1 MKIGDI
7 VQRIPETFGETE
19 IVQAKDRK
27 QPKKE
32 RKPFTGTVTYIHPL
46 RRYHVV
52 RQKAAEEGAQAI
64 HGDGDVHPPTEEIPR
79 RQLPGARRRHPRELR
94 RRMRQTTA

>member
-19 IVQAKDRK
+19 TMKVKDGKR
-27 QPKKE
+27 PKKTE

-46 RRYHVV
+46 GRYHVV
-52 RQKAAEEGAQAI
+52 SFWVRGGVIRESFAGA
-64 HGDGDVHPPTEEIPR
+64 
-79 RQLPGARRRHPRELR
+79 
-94 RRMRQTTA
+94 

>member
-27 QPKKE
+27 
-32 RKPFTGTVTYIHPL
+32 PFTGTVTYIHPL

-52 RQKAAEEGAQAI
+52 SFRVRGGVIRESFAGA
-64 HGDGDVHPPTEEIPR
+64 
-79 RQLPGARRRHPRELR
+79 
-94 RRMRQTTA
+94 

>member
-7 VQRIPETFGETE
+7 VQRIPETFGGDG
-19 IVQAKDRK
+19 DRPSK
-27 QPKKE
+27 
-32 RKPFTGTVTYIHPL
+32 
-46 RRYHVV
+46 

>member
-52 RQKAAEEGAQAI
+52 SFRCAAASSARASQA
-64 HGDGDVHPPTEEIPR
+64 HETDDGV
-79 RQLPGARRRHPRELR
+79 RER
-94 RRMRQTTA
+94 A

>member
-27 QPKKE
+27 QP
-32 RKPFTGTVTYIHPL
+32 
-46 RRYHVV
+46 
-52 RQKAAEEGAQAI
+52 EEGAQAV

>member
-32 RKPFTGTVTYIHPL
+32 RKPFTGTVTNIHPL
-46 RRYHVV
+46 RRNHVV
-52 RQKAAEEGAQAI
+52 SFRERGGVIRESFAGA
-64 HGDGDVHPPTEEIPR
+64 
-79 RQLPGARRRHPRELR
+79 
-94 RRMRQTTA
+94 

>member
-27 QPKKE
+27 QP
-32 RKPFTGTVTYIHPL
+32 RNSASYSRG
-46 RRYHVV
+46 R
-52 RQKAAEEGAQAI
+52 
-64 HGDGDVHPPTEEIPR
+64 
-79 RQLPGARRRHPRELR
+79 
-94 RRMRQTTA
+94 

>member
-32 RKPFTGTVTYIHPL
+32 RKPLTEAQRL
-46 RRYHVV
+46 K
-52 RQKAAEEGAQAI
+52 RQKMIVLPAIVLVFIGAMWLIFAPSSDLSLI
-64 HGDGDVHPPTEEIPR
+64 HI
-79 RQLPGARRRHPRELR
+79 
-94 RRMRQTTA
+94 

>member
-46 RRYHVV
+46 RR
-52 RQKAAEEGAQAI
+52 
-64 HGDGDVHPPTEEIPR
+64 
-79 RQLPGARRRHPRELR
+79 
-94 RRMRQTTA
+94 

>member
-32 RKPFTGTVTYIHPL
+32 RKPFTGTVTYIHP
-46 RRYHVV
+46 
-52 RQKAAEEGAQAI
+52 
-64 HGDGDVHPPTEEIPR
+64 EEIPR

>member
-19 IVQAKDRK
+19 IVQAKD
-27 QPKKE
+27 
-32 RKPFTGTVTYIHPL
+32 
-46 RRYHVV
+46 
-52 RQKAAEEGAQAI
+52 I

>member
-32 RKPFTGTVTYIHPL
+32 RKPFTG
-46 RRYHVV
+46 
-52 RQKAAEEGAQAI
+52 
-64 HGDGDVHPPTEEIPR
+64 DGDVHPPTEEIPR

>member
-19 IVQAKDRK
+19 IVQA
-27 QPKKE
+27 
-32 RKPFTGTVTYIHPL
+32 V
-46 RRYHVV
+46 
-52 RQKAAEEGAQAI
+52 

>member
-19 IVQAKDRK
+19 IVQ
-27 QPKKE
+27 PKKE
-32 RKPFTGTVTYIHPL
+32 RKPFTGTVTYLHPL

-52 RQKAAEEGAQAI
+52 SCRVRGGVIRESFAGA
-64 HGDGDVHPPTEEIPR
+64 
-79 RQLPGARRRHPRELR
+79 
-94 RRMRQTTA
+94 

>member
-1 MKIGDI
+1 MKIGDT

-32 RKPFTGTVTYIHPL
+32 RKPFTGTVTYIHWEDTTSSASGC
-46 RRYHVV
+46 
-52 RQKAAEEGAQAI
+52 AAASFERASQA
-64 HGDGDVHPPTEEIPR
+64 HETADGI
-79 RQLPGARRRHPRELR
+79 RER
-94 RRMRQTTA
+94 A

>member
-7 VQRIPETFGETE
+7 VQRIPETFGG
-19 IVQAKDRK
+19 DRDRPSK
-27 QPKKE
+27 RQNATAKE

-52 RQKAAEEGAQAI
+52 SFRVRGGVIRESFAGA
-64 HGDGDVHPPTEEIPR
+64 
-79 RQLPGARRRHPRELR
+79 
-94 RRMRQTTA
+94 

>member
-32 RKPFTGTVTYIHPL
+32 RKRSRG
-46 RRYHVV
+46 R
-52 RQKAAEEGAQAI
+52 
-64 HGDGDVHPPTEEIPR
+64 
-79 RQLPGARRRHPRELR
+79 
-94 RRMRQTTA
+94 

>member
-19 IVQAKDRK
+19 TMKVKDGRR
-27 QPKKE
+27 PKKTE

-46 RRYHVV
+46 RRTTSSASGCAAASSARASRAHKTADGV
-52 RQKAAEEGAQAI
+52 RERA
-64 HGDGDVHPPTEEIPR
+64 
-79 RQLPGARRRHPRELR
+79 
-94 RRMRQTTA
+94 

>member
-7 VQRIPETFGETE
+7 RGDG
-19 IVQAKDRK
+19 DRPSK
-27 QPKKE
+27 
-32 RKPFTGTVTYIHPL
+32 
-46 RRYHVV
+46 

-79 RQLPGARRRHPRELR
+79 RQLPGARRCHPRELR

>member
-52 RQKAAEEGAQAI
+52 R
-64 HGDGDVHPPTEEIPR
+64 
-79 RQLPGARRRHPRELR
+79 LPGARRCHPRELR

>member
-32 RKPFTGTVTYIHPL
+32 RKLFTGTVTYIHPL

-52 RQKAAEEGAQAI
+52 SFRVRGGVIRGASQA
-64 HGDGDVHPPTEEIPR
+64 HETDDGV
-79 RQLPGARRRHPRELR
+79 RER
-94 RRMRQTTA
+94 A

>member
-7 VQRIPETFGETE
+7 IQRIPETFGETE

-52 RQKAAEEGAQAI
+52 SFRVRGGVIRESFA
-64 HGDGDVHPPTEEIPR
+64 
-79 RQLPGARRRHPRELR
+79 GARDR
-94 RRMRQTTA
+94 RRRKRKGVRECSVSNLA

>member
-52 RQKAAEEGAQAI
+52 SFRVRGGSSARASQA
-64 HGDGDVHPPTEEIPR
+64 HETDDGV
-79 RQLPGARRRHPRELR
+79 RER
-94 RRMRQTTA
+94 A

>member
-27 QPKKE
+27 QTKEE

-52 RQKAAEEGAQAI
+52 SFRVRGGVIRESFAGA
-64 HGDGDVHPPTEEIPR
+64 
-79 RQLPGARRRHPRELR
+79 
-94 RRMRQTTA
+94 

>member
-32 RKPFTGTVTYIHPL
+32 RKPFTGT
-46 RRYHVV
+46 
-52 RQKAAEEGAQAI
+52 
-64 HGDGDVHPPTEEIPR
+64 
-79 RQLPGARRRHPRELR
+79 
-94 RRMRQTTA
+94 MRQTTA